1 MTDHT
6 PSPASIQAVIDA
18 GQVFRDAQAARD
30 EARAAL
36 RSAVRAGYRDG
47 ITEVAMATYAGVN
60 RMTIRD
66 WLGKDPFRH
75 RRKTAKPAADAAD

>member
-1 MTDHT
+1 MTEHT

-18 GQVFRDAQAARD
+18 GEAFKAAQAERDA
-30 EARAAL
+30 ARATL
-36 RSAVRAGYRDG
+36 RAAVRAGYRDG

-66 WLGKDPFRH
+66 WLGKDPFKH
-75 RRKTAKPAADAAD
+75 RRKSARPAADAG